1 MRLVASVRRL
11 RGSVGLR
18 RTAACVLAGLLVL
31 AGCAGEQV
39 ADDVGGALPDDD
51 QSSTSQADATTERPD
66 GPAADLSEELV
77 GGAGPFIGSLA
88 SQDLAA
94 LGYTQTELIAA
105 GEAVRYDPGPEW
117 TEDGRW
123 TFTEVDEAPAAY
135 RTRALVRRP
144 TDPDDFSGTVVLE
157 WLNVSGGLD
166 ADPEWSNLHEELIR
180 QGHAWV
186 GLSAQLIGVEGGQ
199 VLVSIPG
206 AEGFLGKGLVNSD
219 PARYGSLDHPGD
231 AYSFDIYTQVARALR
246 SGDGLGG
253 TAPEHVLAA
262 GESQSAMALVTYYNG
277 VQPLTLAFDGFF
289 VHSRGSM
296 ALPVVGPDEY
306 ADLASS
312 FGGTEALMRDDLRA
326 PVMMLQSEGDVTGLL
341 NSSAVRQPDSDTF
354 SLWEV
359 AGTAHA
365 DKRMLGAASAL
376 LNCGVPINDGPMH
389 IAAKAAFHHFAAW
402 VAGGDPPPTAPLLE
416 LDEDASE
423 PTIARDSDGLAVG
436 GLRLAPVDVPVVV
449 LSGEPGP
456 SDQLMCQ
463 LLGSTVPLSADRLAA
478 LYPDAAAYQ
487 DSYDAAVD
495 GNAEDGYMLDADR
508 AAMAE
513 YSHPDRIPG

>member
-1 MRLVASVRRL
+1 MRNLTRL
-11 RGSVGLR
+11 I
-18 RTAACVLAGLLVL
+18 AACAAAIVVVT
-31 AGCAGEQV
+31 GCAGS
-39 ADDVGGALPDDD
+39 DVRTRGGESDRGTEH
-51 QSSTSQADATTERPD
+51 SSTTSPSSTGREDRPD
-66 GPAADLSEELV
+66 GPAADLSQEIA

-94 LGYTQTELIAA
+94 LGYTQTELVAA

-206 AEGFLGKGLVNSD
+206 AEGFLGKGLINSD

-231 AYSFDIYTQVARALR
+231 AYSYDIYTQVARALR

-262 GESQSAMALVTYYNG
+262 GESQSAMALVTYHNG

-296 ALPVVGPDEY
+296 ALPVVGPGEY
-306 ADLASS
+306 ADLASA
-312 FGGTEALMRDDLRA
+312 FGGIEALMRDDLRA
-326 PVMMLQSEGDVTGLL
+326 PVMTLQSEGDVTGLL
-341 NSSAVRQPDSDTF
+341 NSSAVRQADSAKF
-354 SLWEV
+354 RLWEV

-365 DKRMLGAASAL
+365 DQRMLGAAASL
-376 LNCGVPINDGPMH
+376 LDCGAPINDGPMH
-389 IAAKAAFHHFAAW
+389 VAAKSAFHHFAAW
-402 VAGGDPPPTAPLLE
+402 VASGDPPPAAPWIDLV
-416 LDEDASE
+416 DGAAE
-423 PTIARDSDGLAVG
+423 PTIARDNDGLAVG
-436 GLRLAPVDVPVVV
+436 GLRLAPVEVPVEV
-449 LSGEPGP
+449 LSGESG
-456 SDQLMCQ
+456 SSEQLMCQ
-463 LLGSTVPLSADRLAA
+463 LLGSTQPMPADRLAA

-487 DSYDAAVD
+487 DDYDAAVD
-495 GNAEDGYMLDADR
+495 GNAEDGYLLDADR

-513 YSHPDRIPG
+513 YAHPDRIPG